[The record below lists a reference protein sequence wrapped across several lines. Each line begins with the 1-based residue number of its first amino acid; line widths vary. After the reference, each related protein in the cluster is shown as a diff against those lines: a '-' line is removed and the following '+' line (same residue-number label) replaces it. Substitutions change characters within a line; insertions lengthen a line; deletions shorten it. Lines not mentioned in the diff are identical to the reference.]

1 MKYVIFNAVNKV
13 FKRKIEDY
21 LLKWKKSSTR
31 LPLII
36 EGARQIGKTFSILE
50 FGKNEYKKL
59 IYINFITNPEYKK
72 IFSGSLDVN
81 NLLALITLYATCDEL
96 IENDTLIFLD
106 EIQECP
112 NAVVALKSFA
122 TDKRYDIICSGS
134 LISMV
139 QSNFSSYPI
148 GYCEVFEMHGM
159 DFEEFLD
166 AMGKK
171 IVIKSMLLNI
181 FKNKENIDIALGD
194 KISDLF
200 KTFLL
205 TGGFPKAVLTYIE
218 TRDFNKLEKVK
229 SEIIDGYI
237 KDISS
242 YGDIFEKAKASE
254 LLFSIPMQLLKSNK
268 KFQFSKIKK
277 HARLR
282 DYEASLN
289 WLTKSSVIYPVKK
302 IESLEF
308 DYMPII
314 SDNNF
319 KLYLRDTGLL
329 LNLYKNK
336 DMWKRIIE
344 GKYFEDNG
352 SIIENYILDCLLK
365 QDFNPFFFKKE
376 SGLAIEFI
384 ILSGD
389 LLIPISMKK
398 HINFDQSIDI
408 LLKEQYK
415 NISFGFRI
423 SENTFQFEKNIY
435 TIPIYSLFL
444 LKEYLNIL
452 DPDILCKK
460 ISLKKKDEDIKD
472 DKDMLCWFRCFN

>member
-237 KDISS
+237 KDTLYFVI
-242 YGDIFEKAKASE
+242 
-254 LLFSIPMQLLKSNK
+254 M
-268 KFQFSKIKK
+268 K
-277 HARLR
+277 HL
-282 DYEASLN
+282 
-289 WLTKSSVIYPVKK
+289 
-302 IESLEF
+302 
-308 DYMPII
+308 
-314 SDNNF
+314 
-319 KLYLRDTGLL
+319 
-329 LNLYKNK
+329 
-336 DMWKRIIE
+336 
-344 GKYFEDNG
+344 
-352 SIIENYILDCLLK
+352 
-365 QDFNPFFFKKE
+365 
-376 SGLAIEFI
+376 
-384 ILSGD
+384 
-389 LLIPISMKK
+389 
-398 HINFDQSIDI
+398 
-408 LLKEQYK
+408 
-415 NISFGFRI
+415 
-423 SENTFQFEKNIY
+423 
-435 TIPIYSLFL
+435 
-444 LKEYLNIL
+444 
-452 DPDILCKK
+452 
-460 ISLKKKDEDIKD
+460 
-472 DKDMLCWFRCFN
+472 

>member
-1 MKYVIFNAVNKV
+1 MNNKV
-13 FKRKIEDY
+13 FNRKIEQY
-21 LLKWKKSSTR
+21 LLKWKRSDNK

-36 EGARQIGKTFSILE
+36 EGARQIGKTFSVLE

-72 IFSGSLDVN
+72 IFSNSLDIN
-81 NLLALITLYATCDEL
+81 NLLALISLYATDDEL

-106 EIQECP
+106 EIQDCP

-122 TDKRYDIICSGS
+122 QDKRYDVICSGS

-148 GYCEVFEMHGM
+148 GYCTVYEMHGM

-171 IVIKSMLLNI
+171 IVIKNMLLDI
-181 FKNKENIDIALGD
+181 FKYKKNIDPSLAD
-194 KISDLF
+194 RISDLF
-200 KTFLL
+200 KAFLL
-205 TGGFPKAVLTYIE
+205 TGGFPKSVLTYIE
-218 TRDFNKLEKVK
+218 TRDFNRLEKVK

-282 DYEASLN
+282 DYESSLN

-423 SENTFQFEKNIY
+423 SENTFRFEKNIY

-472 DKDMLCWFRCFN
+472 DKDMLC